1 MPLFRRL
8 PKRGFNN
15 ANFRTEYEVV
25 NVADLEARF
34 ESGAM
39 VSREALVE
47 AGLVRRG
54 KYPSPV
60 KILGEGSLT
69 KKLTVEADKFS
80 KSAREKIAAA
90 GGEAKIVTTAGDRS
104 AGKSD

>member
-25 NVADLEARF
+25 NVADLESRF
-34 ESGAM
+34 ESGAT
-39 VSREALVE
+39 VSRESLIE
-47 AGLVRRG
+47 AGLVRHG
-54 KYPSPV
+54 KHPSPI

-80 KSAREKIAAA
+80 KSAQEKIAAA
-90 GGEAKIVTTAGDRS
+90 GGEAKTVAATAGQAAR
-104 AGKSD
+104 KSD